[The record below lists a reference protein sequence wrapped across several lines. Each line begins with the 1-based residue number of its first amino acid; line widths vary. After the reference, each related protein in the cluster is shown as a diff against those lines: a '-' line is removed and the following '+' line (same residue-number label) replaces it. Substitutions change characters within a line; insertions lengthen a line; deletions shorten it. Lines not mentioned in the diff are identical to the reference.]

1 MHTQLYLKIKRFFFS
16 SFLKWKKN
24 VRRRLQQL
32 KEGRNRRRRRRK
44 KIQRR
49 MMETFSISFSIPFRF
64 LPPFLRFVDFVKS
77 WIHFAITLN
86 RIRLVD
92 ERVCVSFVN
101 HKVFDLILGN
111 VLKLKQSTAQ
121 ANQRRKKKRQPAKEY
136 MNRHTTNK
144 LEKRRGP
151 SNVSIELHTTPTP
164 LEYSVDFYRINL

>member
-1 MHTQLYLKIKRFFFS
+1 MK
-16 SFLKWKKN
+16 KKN

-32 KEGRNRRRRRRK
+32 KEGRNRRRRRRRK

-121 ANQRRKKKRQPAKEY
+121 ANQRRKKNANQLKNIRTDTQQISLRNEGGPRMFQSSY
-136 MNRHTTNK
+136 TRH
-144 LEKRRGP
+144 R
-151 SNVSIELHTTPTP
+151 LH
-164 LEYSVDFYRINL
+164 